1 MDGGAWQAT
10 IHRVAKSRTR
20 LNHFTFFLSLSFIP
34 QNVRHRVTI
43 STPQIISKKNGNIC
57 PPNLLMKYIA
67 ALFTVAKKIETTQ
80 ISII

>member
-10 IHRVAKSRTR
+10 SHRVAKSRTR

-57 PPNLLMKYIA
+57 PRNLLMKYIA